1 MSLRKYEKNT
11 TQYEFYKRMYK
22 HQDLNFVLKMKQKY
36 IDDRDY
42 IMKWWI
48 PKAVERYRKLL
59 KEKNLQ
65 TDTLWY

>member
-1 MSLRKYEKNT
+1 MS
-11 TQYEFYKRMYK
+11 EFYKNTKEFLRNEGIEK
-22 HQDLNFVLKMKQKY
+22 DLVMKEK
-36 IDDRDY
+36 IKEGMDY

>member
-1 MSLRKYEKNT
+1 MS
-11 TQYEFYKRMYK
+11 EFYKNTKEFLRNEGREKDM
-22 HQDLNFVLKMKQKY
+22 VMKEK
-36 IDDRDY
+36 IKEGMDY
-42 IMKWWI
+42 IMKWWT